1 MSLENR
7 ITDIIVSRLNVKKEE
22 VTNSA
27 SLKDDLG
34 ADSLDMVDLMMDLED
49 TFNLKISD
57 EDGNKLQ
64 TVGSVVEFLKGK
76 GIEA

>member
-1 MSLENR
+1 
-7 ITDIIVSRLNVKKEE
+7 VSRLNVKPEE

>member
-7 ITDIIVSRLNVKKEE
+7 IAEIIVSRLNVKPEE
-22 VTNSA
+22 VTGTAN
-27 SLKDDLG
+27 LKDDLG

-57 EDGNKLQ
+57 EEGNTLQ
-64 TVGSVVEFLKGK
+64 TVGSVVSFLKTK